1 MSSVTTVNG
10 FVCRDCTDVDYA
22 KKHIDP
28 AKPKDGPYGVNAPD
42 KADKADAAAK
52 TSGSPVSR
60 DRAVTFGGALAALG
74 TVDLATAATP
84 APTVG
89 SRVNLLA

>member
-42 KADKADAAAK
+42 KADAAAK
-52 TSGSPVSR
+52 AGGRPVSR
-60 DRAVTFGGALAALG
+60 ERAVTFGGVLAALG
-74 TVDLATAATP
+74 TVDRTGAATP

-89 SRVNLLA
+89 SRIDLLA